1 VLDSGDELHI
11 DSANADDLTRL
22 HPWFDALARD
32 LPNAMHHGMRVAL
45 EEAVMNVAMHAYPP
59 NASGEI
65 MVRLRTCPEAATLLV
80 EDSGPAF
87 DPTRASFRE
96 RPVSLPDAEPGGLG
110 LPLLRHYCRDISYTR
125 VGERNRLLMRFP
137 LPAE

>member
-11 DSANADDLTRL
+11 DSADDDDLARL
-22 HPWFDALARD
+22 HQWFDALASK
-32 LPNAMHHGMRVAL
+32 LPNAMHYGMRVAL

-65 MVRLRTCPEAATLLV
+65 IIQLRTSPEAATLLV
-80 EDSGPAF
+80 EDSGRAF
-87 DPTRASFRE
+87 DSTSAPVPE

-137 LPAE
+137 LPAQ